1 MSAGL
6 GGEVTVGAQIN
17 PEGLTTSYELK
28 VECRGSGATCEPLSN
43 APHEVG
49 VLPASFGGQEVSLN
63 VTGLEPGTYWFSVLA
78 QNSLG
83 VAYRRSNI
91 LDIPPPPPGACP
103 TGCPVPSEP
112 YKPEIPPWVGNT
124 AAEGAA
130 RELAAAQAE
139 QRQAAIEREEQQ
151 ARAAALRS
159 AEEAALHQREA
170 EAQESEPPA
179 HPEQKCVVPAL
190 RGLTLSAARRAL
202 GKAHC
207 RLGRITRPA
216 RHNSAVVIVEQ
227 SARHGKRLPAQAAVS
242 VKLAA
247 QHSSG

>member
-1 MSAGL
+1 
-6 GGEVTVGAQIN
+6 VGAQIN
-17 PEGLTTSYELK
+17 PEGLNTTYEVK

-63 VTGLEPGTYWFSVLA
+63 VTSLEPGTYWFSVLA

-139 QRQAAIEREEQQ
+139 QRQAAIEREERQ
-151 ARAAALRS
+151 ASEAAVRS
-159 AEEAALHQREA
+159 AEEAALRQREA
-170 EAQESEPPA
+170 EALDPSEAPA
-179 HPEQKCVVPAL
+179 HAKPRCIVPAL
-190 RGLTLSAARRAL
+190 RGHSIAGARRLLRRSDCAL
-202 GKAHC
+202 GTLRVRNHGHGLLRVVGQSVAAGA
-207 RLGRITRPA
+207 RRPA
-216 RHNSAVVIVEQ
+216 GTHVAIVL
-227 SARHGKRLPAQAAVS
+227 A
-242 VKLAA
+242 LAA
-247 QHSSG
+247 FPAGSM